1 MKHFIIGHPIQT
13 NFSHIQ
19 PFVYAAWQRFLCS
32 ALIYGIQLPG
42 KWDWKMLLHYSRKG
56 YSNHV
61 TERLSNNELMKL
73 TIYWYHILRL
83 VIKVA
88 KL

>member
-42 KWDWKMLLHYSRKG
+42 K
-56 YSNHV
+56 
-61 TERLSNNELMKL
+61 
-73 TIYWYHILRL
+73 
-83 VIKVA
+83 
-88 KL
+88 